1 MTQLNRDM
9 RPREIELL
17 APARNIDIAR
27 EAIIHGADAVY
38 IGAESFGARAAATNS
53 VDDIALLVD
62 FARQYRARVYVTLN
76 TIIYDRE
83 LAAAEALVKRLYRAG
98 TDALIVQDMG
108 LLRMDLPPI
117 ALHASTQCDTR
128 TVDRARFLADMGF
141 SQIVLPRE
149 MTLDEI
155 EAVHR
160 AVDVPL
166 EAFVHGALCV
176 SYSGDCHAG
185 QMLRGRS
192 ANRGECPQI
201 CRLPYDLYDGDGNC
215 VERGRHL
222 LSLRDMNRT
231 HALEA
236 MLVAGISSFKI
247 EGRLKDAGYVKNV
260 VAHYHNRL
268 NAIIERH
275 PDRYVRKSCGRVELG
290 FEPAPAKS
298 FNRGFTGYFIDG
310 PQPKEGIASIF
321 TPKSQG
327 ERVGTVTYVTPR
339 WIEARLDTPLAN
351 GDGLGYFDRD
361 RRFVG
366 FRLNRVEGKRLF
378 PAVKID
384 IKPGT
389 VLYRNSDKHHD
400 DLLARR
406 SAERVVDV
414 DMTLRTAGPGRL
426 ALDLADTRGNRVTA
440 TAVAPLDVART
451 PQQEARRRVLG
462 KLGDTVY
469 RLRGLDDRAGEV
481 FIPATVLTA
490 LRRDAV
496 ALLDGANRT
505 TYPIEL
511 RGAEKPVPWPEGTRL
526 TYHSNVANRLAR
538 SFYADHGVTDIE
550 PAAELKRPTA
560 EPVVMTTRYC
570 LRRELGACLRT
581 PDGHRLRG
589 PLTLR
594 SGDIT
599 LTLDFDCPHCRMHV
613 LAPRNA

>member
-1 MTQLNRDM
+1 MSEMKRDI
-9 RPREIELL
+9 RRREIELL
-17 APARNIDIAR
+17 APARNTDIAR

-53 VDDIALLVD
+53 VDDIARLVD
-62 FARQYRARVYVTLN
+62 FARQYRARIYVTLN
-76 TIIYDRE
+76 TIIYDHE
-83 LAAAEALVKRLYRAG
+83 LKGAEDLVTRLYRAG
-98 TDALIVQDMG
+98 VDALIVQDMG

-128 TVDRARFLADMGF
+128 TVERARFLADVGF

-155 EAVHR
+155 STVHR

-185 QMLRGRS
+185 QVLKGRS

-201 CRLPYDLYDGDGNC
+201 CRLPYDLYDGDGKC

-236 MLVAGISSFKI
+236 MLDAGISSFKI

-268 NAIIERH
+268 NAIIDRH
-275 PDRYVRKSCGRVELG
+275 PDRYVRKSCGRVELD
-290 FEPAPAKS
+290 FEPAPEKS

-310 PQPKEGIASIF
+310 PRPKEGLASIF

-366 FRLNRVEGKRLF
+366 FRLNRVDGKRLF

-384 IKPGT
+384 IRPGT
-389 VLYRNSDKHHD
+389 VLYRNSDKRHD

-406 SAERVVDV
+406 SAVRVVDV
-414 DMTLRTAGPGRL
+414 DMTLRTAGDML
-426 ALDLADTRGNRVTA
+426 VLDMADVRGNRVTA
-440 TAVAPLDVART
+440 TAVAPVDRAKT
-451 PQQEARRRVLG
+451 PQQEGRRRVLG

-469 RLRGLDDRAGEV
+469 RLRELDDRAGDL
-481 FIPATVLTA
+481 FIPAALLTA

-496 ALLDGANRT
+496 ALLDGANRA
-505 TYPIEL
+505 TYPLEL
-511 RGAEKPVPWPEGTRL
+511 RGAEKPVAWPEGKRL
-526 TYHSNVANRLAR
+526 TYHSNVANRLAKE
-538 SFYADHGVTDIE
+538 FYADHGVTETE
-550 PAAELKRPTA
+550 PAAEIKRPGA
-560 EPVVMTTRYC
+560 QPVVMTTRYC

-581 PDGHRLRG
+581 ADGNRLRG
-589 PLTLR
+589 PLTLH

-599 LTLDFDCPHCRMHV
+599 LALDFDCANCRMRVRAIHG
-613 LAPRNA
+613 